1 PGDNIKVTDKNGNV
15 IGEGKV
21 GEDGKFKI
29 TPTRPLVPGEKITA
43 TPSKDGKEGTPSDT
57 TVAKKPFDKDAHKP
71 AVNQPTEGDKS
82 ITGTG

>member
-21 GEDGKFKI
+21 GEDGKFEI
-29 TPTRPLVPGEKITA
+29 TPTRPLVPDEKITA

-57 TVAKKPFDKDAHKP
+57 TVAKKSFDKDAHKP